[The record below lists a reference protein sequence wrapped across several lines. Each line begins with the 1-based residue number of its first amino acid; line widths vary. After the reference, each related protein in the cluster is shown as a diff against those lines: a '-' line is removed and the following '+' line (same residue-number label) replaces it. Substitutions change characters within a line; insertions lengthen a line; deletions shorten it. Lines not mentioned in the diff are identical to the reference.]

1 MSDEERSGDGK
12 ALCLWCGEDLPL
24 LTPETA
30 GQIIEHLGRCQ
41 KHPMREVERERDG
54 YHEAARRLRNAM
66 ALATP
71 DIAMARRFFD
81 GLADLSRRIERE
93 RDSARAR
100 VEALETALR
109 RAHEDVLYIRDIRRH
124 VDAETFNEFCRG
136 TMVRIETGLQDG
148 R

>member
-1 MSDEERSGDGK
+1 MSPAGDG
-12 ALCLWCGEDLPL
+12 
-24 LTPETA
+24 
-30 GQIIEHLGRCQ
+30 
-41 KHPMREVERERDG
+41 DG
-54 YHEAARRLRNAM
+54 YLEALDRAQGAEAREEGLRD
-66 ALATP
+66 ALAE
-71 DIAMARRFFD
+71 
-81 GLADLSRRIERE
+81 RINRIVALELE
-93 RDSARAR
+93 RDSALAR